1 MFIKRTKILLT
12 LLLLTCSSSYLYS
25 GFLDSFND
33 AINVFDDAHD
43 SYKKARGSAKDAH
56 ESYKEV
62 RGTTTV
68 EVQESHE
75 KVRDTTTV
83 EVQEPYEEVRDT
95 TTVEVQESYEEVRS
109 YDDANGSF
117 KDKTGVSSAEAP
129 EETEFYIAIKNV
141 QQGPFNMGAI
151 KEKIIKRK
159 IGKNTLVWKEGM
171 KKWTKAGEVPNL
183 EPLFK
188 ALPPPLPPP
197 LP

>member
-75 KVRDTTTV
+75 K
-83 EVQEPYEEVRDT
+83 VRDT